1 MQITTK
7 RTGSQLTASLSGELD
22 HHSAAQVR
30 EILDGA
36 LTLDIRAL
44 SLDLSGI
51 TFMDSSGIGVIL
63 GRYRIM
69 RERGGT
75 LRVSAMSSYAARI
88 LKMAGILPLIGQQ
101 EGQRDGKGGRNMLE
115 NRMELRFASI
125 SQNEAL
131 ARTVAAAFATQLNP
145 TIEELTDIRTA
156 VSEAVTNAIIHGYEN
171 RRDETVTLKG
181 EIEGERLV
189 FIIEDQGKGIEDVEM
204 ARQPFSPPSRIWNA
218 AAWGFP

>member
-75 LRVSAMSSYAARI
+75 LRVSTMSSYAARI

-101 EGQRDGKGGRNMLE
+101 EGQRDGKRGTKH
-115 NRMELRFASI
+115 A
-125 SQNEAL
+125 
-131 ARTVAAAFATQLNP
+131 
-145 TIEELTDIRTA
+145 
-156 VSEAVTNAIIHGYEN
+156 
-171 RRDETVTLKG
+171 
-181 EIEGERLV
+181 
-189 FIIEDQGKGIEDVEM
+189 
-204 ARQPFSPPSRIWNA
+204 
-218 AAWGFP
+218 

>member
-101 EGQRDGKGGRNMLE
+101 EGQRDRKRGTKH
-115 NRMELRFASI
+115 A
-125 SQNEAL
+125 
-131 ARTVAAAFATQLNP
+131 
-145 TIEELTDIRTA
+145 
-156 VSEAVTNAIIHGYEN
+156 
-171 RRDETVTLKG
+171 
-181 EIEGERLV
+181 
-189 FIIEDQGKGIEDVEM
+189 
-204 ARQPFSPPSRIWNA
+204 
-218 AAWGFP
+218 

>member
-63 GRYRIM
+63 GRYRICLLY
-69 RERGGT
+69 T
-75 LRVSAMSSYAARI
+75 SPS
-88 LKMAGILPLIGQQ
+88 P
-101 EGQRDGKGGRNMLE
+101 RD
-115 NRMELRFASI
+115 
-125 SQNEAL
+125 
-131 ARTVAAAFATQLNP
+131 
-145 TIEELTDIRTA
+145 
-156 VSEAVTNAIIHGYEN
+156 
-171 RRDETVTLKG
+171 
-181 EIEGERLV
+181 
-189 FIIEDQGKGIEDVEM
+189 
-204 ARQPFSPPSRIWNA
+204 
-218 AAWGFP
+218 